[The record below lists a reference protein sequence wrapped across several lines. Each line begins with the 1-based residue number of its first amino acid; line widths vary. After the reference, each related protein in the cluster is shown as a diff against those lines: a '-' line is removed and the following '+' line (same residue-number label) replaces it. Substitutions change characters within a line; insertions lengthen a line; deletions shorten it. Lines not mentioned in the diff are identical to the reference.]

1 MEKEMKFNVGDR
13 VKCISNIFGYTGVI
27 GTVISILKNRINNEY
42 FYCVECDKLPYL
54 GHNGGNTVFSEV
66 IKGLKNG
73 KDGHCLFFN
82 KDELSL
88 FEPNN
93 KDVVQVVFKN
103 NNLPYSFLNDIEDL
117 EVGDKVVVDTK
128 YGYELATVK
137 SFNTDK
143 NATKMVVCKVNI
155 KEFEKKRDDL
165 IKKAEEEKLKKQ
177 KKDEL
182 LKKMKDLYASRSQI
196 DEYKKMAKSSKEMA
210 DLLKE
215 YEDVENGNWNPEEL
229 DLPF

>member
-13 VKCISNIFGYTGVI
+13 VKSIGNIKNKDLV
-27 GTVISILKNRINNEY
+27 GTVISIQEFVFGHEY
-42 FYCVECDKLPYL
+42 LYCVEFDTKPFN
-54 GHNGGNTVFSEV
+54 GHNGCRPFLYF
-66 IKGLKNG
+66 IKGQEKG
-73 KDGHCLFFN
+73 KDGYCCFFYE
-82 KDELSL
+82 DELTL
-88 FEPNN
+88 LEPSN
-93 KDVVQVVFKN
+93 KKVVQVVFKN

-165 IKKAEEEKLKKQ
+165 IKKAEEEKLKKE

-215 YEDVENGNWNPEEL
+215 YEDIENGNWKPEEL
-229 DLPF
+229 DLSFL